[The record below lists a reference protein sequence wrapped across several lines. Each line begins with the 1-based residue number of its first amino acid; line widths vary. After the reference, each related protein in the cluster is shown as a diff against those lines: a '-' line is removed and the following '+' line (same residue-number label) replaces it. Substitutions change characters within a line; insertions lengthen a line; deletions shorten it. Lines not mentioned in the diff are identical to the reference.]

1 MLLRADF
8 NLADFKWTLSFIPKH
23 VNSAAKGIFTFLVW
37 TICKS
42 FKLPYNL
49 RCLICLWWYQ
59 IGFYVLNSSFREG
72 EIIWLNIE
80 TQAFY
85 MYRAERSQATVKLG
99 YHNIL
104 HKVMAMPKV
113 IHYVFVCGFIRITS
127 AFFEFII
134 FLPFLFRFIV
144 YRL

>member
-1 MLLRADF
+1 MFD
-8 NLADFKWTLSFIPKH
+8 LSMMIL
-23 VNSAAKGIFTFLVW
+23 NW
-37 TICKS
+37 
-42 FKLPYNL
+42 
-49 RCLICLWWYQ
+49 
-59 IGFYVLNSSFREG
+59 FYVLNSSFREG

-85 MYRAERSQATVKLG
+85 IHCAESSQATVKLG

-104 HKVMAMPKV
+104 HKVVAMPKV
-113 IHYVFVCGFIRITS
+113 IHYVFIYGFIRITS
-127 AFFEFII
+127 AFAEFIN